1 MFDAY
6 IIAFTFLSY
15 YVEFEYYSFHI
26 LIYRA
31 ALVQTEA
38 AQDQPNVIAHV
49 ILVNVHRMQKI
60 FGKNNVPSMTTLHS
74 RENDTN
80 GFLTWK
86 HQGNVN

>member
-1 MFDAY
+1 MCISSSSNLKKRQSND
-6 IIAFTFLSY
+6 
-15 YVEFEYYSFHI
+15 YSFHI

-31 ALVQTEA
+31 ALGQTEA

-49 ILVNVHRMQKI
+49 ILVNVHRMQTI

-80 GFLTWK
+80 GFLT
-86 HQGNVN
+86 